1 MPKTED
7 PVAKIQALAAE
18 AREQARLNRERCPEI
33 ARIVDLFKAAFGADQ
48 IRVTYVREGNHTRG
62 TPFHLP
68 PDRTIAV
75 ADMVFSSPCPNE
87 TETLRRSRL
96 RSRK

>member
-7 PVAKIQALAAE
+7 PTTQVQALAAE
-18 AREQARLNRERCPEI
+18 AREQARLNRERCPEV
-33 ARIVDLFKAAFGADQ
+33 ACVVDLFKAAFGADQ
-48 IRVTYVREGNHTRG
+48 IRVTYVREGDYTRG

-75 ADMVFSSPCPNE
+75 ADMAFSSPCPNE
-87 TETLRRSRL
+87 TETSRRSR
-96 RSRK
+96 SRRK